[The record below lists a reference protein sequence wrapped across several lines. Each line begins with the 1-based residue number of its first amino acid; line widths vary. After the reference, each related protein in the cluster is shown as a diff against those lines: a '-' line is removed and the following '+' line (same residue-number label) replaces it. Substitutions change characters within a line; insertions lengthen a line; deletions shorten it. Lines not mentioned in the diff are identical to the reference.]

1 MDVNEAEHDAR
12 HNLIEAMQWDLASR
26 VLTLGVNVILD
37 FGFWSRSERDDF
49 RLRASR
55 LGANSEIH
63 FLNVSEEI
71 LFERL
76 AKRNTL
82 LTPGTFQIPESMLR
96 SFISVFEP
104 PTEDELEPR

>member
-1 MDVNEAEHDAR
+1 MDVDDAEHDAR
-12 HNLIEAMQWDLASR
+12 HNLVEAIQWELASR
-26 VLTLGVNVILD
+26 VLALGVNVILD
-37 FGFWSRSERDDF
+37 FGFWGKSEREDF

-55 LGANSEIH
+55 LGASSEIH
-63 FLNVSEEI
+63 FLNVPNEI

-76 AKRNTL
+76 TKRNAL
-82 LTPGTFQIPESMLR
+82 LVPGTFQIPESMLR